1 MGHPQAAPELPCAIA
16 LSSIAARRPCPLP
29 AFSAIPTAV
38 TALTPDTTGHTPV
51 MQQYLRIK
59 AQHPD
64 VLLFYRMGDF
74 YELFFD
80 DARRAARLLDI
91 TLTARGQS
99 SGQPIPMAGVPYHSV
114 ETYLSRLVRKG
125 ESVALCEQ
133 LGDPAKSKGPVER
146 QVVRIVTPGTVT
158 DDALL
163 EERRD
168 TLLAALC
175 LDGDHFGLAWLELAS
190 GRFNVLEAKGAE
202 ALAGELERLRPAE
215 LLTAEQSAKPPFTFT
230 ASIRERPPWHF
241 DLESA
246 SRSLCHQFGTR
257 DLAGFGCAELPLAI
271 RAAGCLLQYVRDT
284 QKAAL
289 PHLKG
294 MQTQAR
300 SGAVL
305 LDAASRRNLELDTSL
320 TNRPECTLAGVL
332 DRTATAMGGR
342 ELRRWIHRPLRD
354 RQTVELRLHAVET
367 LIGNRAYGDVSE
379 LLRHVGDIERALARV
394 ALKSARPRDLAHLRD
409 ALARLPALKELLAKQ
424 DSPLLDSLAMAAG
437 THPDVVE
444 LLVKAIAEAPPPI
457 LREGGVIALG
467 YDAELDDLRLISE
480 HSDQY
485 LLDLEAREKIRSG
498 IANLRLGY
506 NRVQG
511 YFIEINRSLADRVP
525 ADYIRRQT
533 IRNSERYITPELK
546 EFEDKVLGARDRAMA
561 REKVLYDALL
571 DQLIERVAAL
581 QTTAAALAALDVLT
595 TFAERAVT
603 LRYSRPELTDDAI
616 IEIREGRH
624 PVVEQFID
632 QPFVPND
639 LSLGDQR
646 RLLVITGP
654 NMGGKS
660 TFMRQTAL
668 IVILA
673 RVGSFVPA
681 KAARIGPVDRIFTRI
696 GASDDLAGGRS
707 TFMLEMTEA
716 ANILNN
722 ATPHSL
728 VLMDEVGRGTSTY
741 DGLSLAWACA
751 THIGK
756 QVRAFTLFAT
766 HYFELTALATE
777 LDACANVHLDATE
790 HGEQLIFLHAVKDGP
805 ANQSYGL
812 AVAALAGVPPRVIT
826 AARKFLAELERRSA
840 ATHAPQLQQELM
852 LTVPAVTAPHP
863 LATALDEIDPD
874 ALTPREALAAL
885 YHLKKLG
892 IEN

>member
-1 MGHPQAAPELPCAIA
+1 M
-16 LSSIAARRPCPLP
+16 
-29 AFSAIPTAV
+29 T
-38 TALTPDTTGHTPV
+38 TPPPDLTGHTPM

-99 SGQPIPMAGVPYHSV
+99 GGQPIPMAGVPFHAV

-168 TLLAALC
+168 TLLGAVC
-175 LDGDHFGLAWLELAS
+175 REGEHFGLAWLELAS
-190 GRFNVLEAKGAE
+190 GRFSVLEAIGTE

-215 LLTAEQSAKPPFTFT
+215 VLVAEQATTLPITIA
-230 ASIRERPPWHF
+230 ASVRERPPWHF
-241 DLESA
+241 DLDSA
-246 SRSLCHQFGTR
+246 TRSLCHQFGTR
-257 DLAGFGCAELPLAI
+257 DLSGFGCADLPLAI
-271 RAAGCLLQYVRDT
+271 RAAGCLLHYVRDT

-289 PHLKG
+289 PHLKNL
-294 MQTQAR
+294 QTQSR
-300 SGAVL
+300 SDAVL
-305 LDAASRRNLELDTSL
+305 LDAASRRNLELDASL
-320 TNRPECTLAGVL
+320 TDRPECTLAGVL

-342 ELRRWIHRPLRD
+342 ELRRWIHRPLRG
-354 RQTVELRLHAVET
+354 RHSVELRLQAVET
-367 LIGNRAYGDVSE
+367 LIGNRAYEDASE
-379 LLRHVGDIERALARV
+379 ILRHVGDIERSLARV
-394 ALKSARPRDLAHLRD
+394 ALKSARPRDLAQLRN
-409 ALARLPALKELLAKQ
+409 AFARLPELQALLGKQ
-424 DSPLLDSLAMAAG
+424 DAPLLMTLAGEAG
-437 THPDVVE
+437 THPDVVD
-444 LLVKAIAEAPPPI
+444 LLKRAVVEAPPSL
-457 LREGGVIALG
+457 LREGGVIAPG
-467 YDAELDDLRLISE
+467 YDAELDELRLISE

-485 LLDLEAREKIRSG
+485 LLDLEAREKARSG
-498 IANLRLGY
+498 IANLKLGY

-511 YFIEINRSLADRVP
+511 YFIEINRSLSDRVP

-546 EFEDKVLGARDRAMA
+546 DFEDKVLGARDRSLA
-561 REKVLYDALL
+561 REKRLYDGLL
-571 DQLIERVAAL
+571 DQLIDRVARL
-581 QTTAAALAALDVLT
+581 QATAAALAALDVLA
-595 TFAERAVT
+595 TFAERAVS
-603 LRYSRPELTDDAI
+603 LRYARPDLTDEAV
-616 IEIREGRH
+616 IEISEGRH
-624 PVVEQFID
+624 PVVELFID

-639 LSLGDQR
+639 LGLGDQR

-668 IVILA
+668 IVIMA
-673 RVGSFVPA
+673 RIGCYVPA
-681 KAARIGPVDRIFTRI
+681 TSARIGPIDRIFTRI

-722 ATPHSL
+722 ATGHSL
-728 VLMDEVGRGTSTY
+728 VLMDEIGRGTSTY

-756 QVRAFTLFAT
+756 HVKAFTLFAT
-766 HYFELTALATE
+766 HYFELTALDAE

-790 HGEQLIFLHAVKDGP
+790 HGEQLIFLHAVKEGP

-812 AVAALAGVPPRVIT
+812 AVAALAGVPPKVI
-826 AARKFLAELERRSA
+826 AAAKKYLAELERRSA
-840 ATHAPQLQQELM
+840 STHAPQLQQEL
-852 LTVPAVTAPHP
+852 LLPAPAVAATHP
-863 LATALDEIDPD
+863 LSEALAELDPD
-874 ALTPREALAAL
+874 SLSPREALEAL
-885 YHLKKLG
+885 YRLKRLAASG
-892 IEN
+892 

>member
-1 MGHPQAAPELPCAIA
+1 
-16 LSSIAARRPCPLP
+16 
-29 AFSAIPTAV
+29 V
-38 TALTPDTTGHTPV
+38 TASPPDLTGHTPV

-99 SGQPIPMAGVPYHSV
+99 SGQPIPMAGVPFHAV

-163 EERRD
+163 DERRD

-175 LDGDHFGLAWLELAS
+175 REGEHFGLAWLELAS
-190 GRFNVLEAKGAE
+190 GRFSVLEAVGAE

-215 LLTAEQSAKPPFTFT
+215 VLVAEQAAALPIATSA
-230 ASIRERPPWHF
+230 SLRERPPWHF
-241 DLESA
+241 DLDSA
-246 SRSLCHQFGTR
+246 TRSLCHQFGTR
-257 DLAGFGCAELPLAI
+257 DLSGFGCAELPLAV

-294 MQTQAR
+294 LQTQSR
-300 SGAVL
+300 SDAVL
-305 LDAASRRNLELDTSL
+305 LDAASRRNLELDASL
-320 TNRPECTLAGVL
+320 TDRPECTLAGIL

-354 RQTVELRLHAVET
+354 RHGVELRLQAVET
-367 LIGNRAYGDVSE
+367 LVGNRAYGDTCE
-379 LLRHVGDIERALARV
+379 ILRHVGDIERSLARV
-394 ALKSARPRDLAHLRD
+394 ALKSARPRDLAQLRD
-409 ALARLPALKELLAKQ
+409 AFARLPELQALLGKQ
-424 DSPLLDSLAMAAG
+424 DAPLLMTLAGEIG
-437 THPDVVE
+437 THPEVVE
-444 LLVKAIAEAPPPI
+444 LLKRAVVEAPPPI
-457 LREGGVIALG
+457 LREGGVIAPG
-467 YDAELDDLRLISE
+467 YDAELDELRLISE

-485 LLDLEAREKIRSG
+485 LLDLEAREKVRSG
-498 IANLRLGY
+498 IATLKLGY

-546 EFEDKVLGARDRAMA
+546 EFEDKVLGARDRALA
-561 REKVLYDALL
+561 REKLLYDGLL
-571 DQLIERVAAL
+571 DQLIERVARL
-581 QTTAAALAALDVLT
+581 QSTAAAIAALDVLA
-595 TFAERAVT
+595 TFAERAVA
-603 LRYSRPELTDDAI
+603 LRYAKPALTDDAV
-616 IEIREGRH
+616 IEISEGRH

-639 LSLGDQR
+639 LALGEHR

-668 IVILA
+668 IVIMA
-673 RVGSFVPA
+673 RIGCYVPA
-681 KAARIGPVDRIFTRI
+681 TSARIGPIDRIFTRI

-722 ATPHSL
+722 ATGHSL
-728 VLMDEVGRGTSTY
+728 VLMDEIGRGTSTY

-756 QVRAFTLFAT
+756 HVKAFTLFAT

-790 HGEQLIFLHAVKDGP
+790 HGEQLIFLHAVKEGP

-812 AVAALAGVPPRVIT
+812 AVAALAGVPPKVIS
-826 AARKFLAELERRSA
+826 AARKYLAELERRSA
-840 ATHAPQLQQELM
+840 NAHAPQLQQELL
-852 LTVPAVTAPHP
+852 LTVPAVPAANP
-863 LATALDEIDPD
+863 LTEALDELDPD
-874 ALTPREALAAL
+874 ALSPREALEAL
-885 YHLKKLG
+885 YRLKRLRKDG
-892 IEN
+892 

>member
-1 MGHPQAAPELPCAIA
+1 M
-16 LSSIAARRPCPLP
+16 
-29 AFSAIPTAV
+29 TASP
-38 TALTPDTTGHTPV
+38 PDLTGHTPV

-74 YELFFD
+74 YELFFE

-99 SGQPIPMAGVPYHSV
+99 SGQPIPMAGVPYHAV

-163 EERRD
+163 DERRD

-175 LDGDHFGLAWLELAS
+175 REGEHFGLAWLELAS
-190 GRFNVLEAKGAE
+190 GRFSVLEAIGAE

-215 LLTAEQSAKPPFTFT
+215 VLVAEQAAALPVATP
-230 ASIRERPPWHF
+230 ASLRERPPWHF
-241 DLESA
+241 DLDSA
-246 SRSLCHQFGTR
+246 TRSLCHQFGTR
-257 DLAGFGCAELPLAI
+257 DLSGFGCADLPLAV

-289 PHLKG
+289 PHLKSL
-294 MQTQAR
+294 QTQSR
-300 SGAVL
+300 SDAVL
-305 LDAASRRNLELDTSL
+305 LDAASRRNLELDASL
-320 TNRPECTLAGVL
+320 TDRPECTLAGVL

-354 RQTVELRLHAVET
+354 RHSVERRLQAVET
-367 LIGNRAYGDVSE
+367 LIGNRAYGEVSE
-379 LLRHVGDIERALARV
+379 ILRHVGDIERSLARV
-394 ALKSARPRDLAHLRD
+394 ALKSARPRDLAQLRD
-409 ALARLPALKELLAKQ
+409 AFARLPDLQALLGKQ
-424 DSPLLDSLAMAAG
+424 DAPLLMTLVGEIGMYPEVVALLKRA
-437 THPDVVE
+437 VVE
-444 LLVKAIAEAPPPI
+444 TPPPI
-457 LREGGVIALG
+457 LREGGVIAPG
-467 YDAELDDLRLISE
+467 YDAELDELRLISE

-485 LLDLEAREKIRSG
+485 LLDLEAREKVRSG
-498 IANLRLGY
+498 IANLKLGY

-546 EFEDKVLGARDRAMA
+546 EFEDKVLGARDRSLA
-561 REKVLYDALL
+561 REKLLYDGLL
-571 DQLIERVAAL
+571 DQLIERVARL
-581 QTTAAALAALDVLT
+581 QATAAALAALDVLA
-595 TFAERAVT
+595 TFAERAVA
-603 LRYSRPELTDDAI
+603 LRYAKPDLTDEAV
-616 IEIREGRH
+616 IEISEGRH
-624 PVVEQFID
+624 PVVELFID

-639 LSLGDQR
+639 LGLGDHR

-668 IVILA
+668 IVIMA
-673 RVGSFVPA
+673 RIGCYVPA
-681 KAARIGPVDRIFTRI
+681 TAARIGPIDRIFTRI

-722 ATPHSL
+722 ATGHSL
-728 VLMDEVGRGTSTY
+728 VLMDEIGRGTSTY

-756 QVRAFTLFAT
+756 HVKAFTLFAT

-790 HGEQLIFLHAVKDGP
+790 HGEQLIFLHAVKEGP

-812 AVAALAGVPPRVIT
+812 AVAALAGVPPKVIS
-826 AARKFLAELERRSA
+826 AARKYLAELERRSA
-840 ATHAPQLQQELM
+840 NAHAPQLQQELL
-852 LTVPAVTAPHP
+852 LTVPAVPAANP
-863 LATALDEIDPD
+863 LNDALDELDPD
-874 ALTPREALAAL
+874 SLSPREALEAL
-885 YHLKKLG
+885 YRLKRLSKDS
-892 IEN
+892 